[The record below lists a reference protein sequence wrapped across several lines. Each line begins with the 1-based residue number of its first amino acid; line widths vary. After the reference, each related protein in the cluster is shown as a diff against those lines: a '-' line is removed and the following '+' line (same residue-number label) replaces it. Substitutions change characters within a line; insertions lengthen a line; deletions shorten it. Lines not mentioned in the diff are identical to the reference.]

1 MVTTKNSADPKDLSS
16 TTNQNLEASST
27 NLSYNE
33 IKPRVISRQ
42 VLKALGQ
49 KDPLYQAAGIIALKR
64 GLLSIK
70 E

>member
-1 MVTTKNSADPKDLSS
+1 MITKNSADPHNLSI
-16 TTNQNLEASST
+16 TTNPNLGASST

-33 IKPRVISRQ
+33 IKPRIISRQ

-49 KDPLYQAAGIIALKR
+49 RDPLYEAAGIIALKR
-64 GLLSIK
+64 GLLSVK

>member
-1 MVTTKNSADPKDLSS
+1 MTIKNSADPKDLSP
-16 TTNQNLEASST
+16 TTNQNQGVSST
-27 NLSYNE
+27 NLTYNE

-42 VLKALGQ
+42 ALKALGQ
-49 KDPLYQAAGIIALKR
+49 RDPLYEAAGIIALKR

>member
-1 MVTTKNSADPKDLSS
+1 MTTKNCADPHNLSI

-27 NLSYNE
+27 DLSRKE

-42 VLKALGQ
+42 ALKALGQ
-49 KDPLYQAAGIIALKR
+49 RDPLYEAAGIIALKR